1 MDLLASNNGIT
12 WSLLVEA
19 IHVEELK
26 MVNETNNNNS
36 KQKRKEFLVKIG
48 PKLREVLDDQ
58 KRKIE
63 DVTYNCVKPSDYEA
77 GEIVAKKINGEA

>member
-1 MDLLASNNGIT
+1 MDLLASNHGIT

-26 MVNETNNNNS
+26 MVNETNN
-36 KQKRKEFLVKIG
+36 KKKRKEFLVKIG